1 MKCTLVALELAGE
14 VVEAAAK
21 QCLWSVKHESSE
33 RISSKSDVPRECSG
47 EEKMEGSREVAFFL
61 TDISNRFD
69 VHNKHYL
76 TSRTNLKITG

>member
-47 EEKMEGSREVAFFL
+47 EEKMEGSISSCNSVRKCFAFRPPVFA
-61 TDISNRFD
+61 F
-69 VHNKHYL
+69 
-76 TSRTNLKITG
+76 